1 MYDRDVA
8 NLFVPELLDL
18 YSDFMEPAPKPSV
31 EAEAESAVAV
41 LDPELAIAA
50 PAEVAQTSLS
60 LGRLSLE
67 HRADR
72 ALADG
77 TATLDVLAP
86 LRARYNLPSPDDV
99 VHGAVVAVAEPGE
112 DVSHVN
118 TDTIAA
124 DRRATIKE
132 MAKTSL
138 DSFSM
143 DTDTVGQRLLGV
155 ADQAAQLLKPVGADQ
170 AQLGAILKRN
180 FPDDA
185 VIGENAYT
193 NVGVAL
199 LRVRDLLLS
208 GSMSVDEARL
218 KIVGIQAGVQEAASF
233 GYFSGAQAH
242 SMLSSVFGPILEA
255 DDPDK
260 FSDTTTANIET
271 FASAAE
277 AAVGIGA
284 AARVVKAGV
293 QAGRALKGVGL
304 FKGTMAAVVAQT
316 RAGYEGLVALVR
328 SRASN
333 APEAVVTNATRTED
347 IIDGVA
353 LPKVDGRDI
362 TRMPYIEATL
372 VDDAERAKLL
382 TDPAYVFGAASV
394 KRINGMVASEVKD
407 GGVTMTASFG
417 TRLGAA
423 YRNAAVAQRANARDF
438 GGAGKVVQDGNGWFI
453 QVERSREFGLD
464 DAAKQSD
471 LTMPGTALGRM
482 LSSLGGKMLYTT
494 KFGAVSSNTA
504 VRATEKAE
512 SALAELAKPYLS
524 LPAGSQRRVAKALD
538 YADEQS
544 LDLSIH
550 DLRGAFGLNDK
561 EIVGYASIRRTA
573 DVALDLDNTR
583 LWHKFTQAGWKGI
596 YLNGRGYGIKPLGS
610 VDEAVLLEQGIPAKN
625 IKAIDSITGNV
636 VGLDNLPPNK
646 VAARLMTP
654 GPRGERFI
662 VLDRVDLK
670 HVGDLPRNII
680 PKKKGY
686 LPRPYKYPA
695 YVKRFKDGV
704 AVETVR
710 PARSVLEGE
719 GLVEDLRAS
728 TPGED
733 FRVVQAQ
740 EFRDAENLDE
750 MAALEDA
757 GLLFSSVRGSSRQ
770 LDASGSV
777 RITTVEDRIRKMISD
792 GAMSAGLSKWGDAQR
807 IAWQSKWGKMFD
819 GQWALGQPTGQLA
832 PKSVANAADVQQ
844 AKHEAEFINN
854 VMGVG
859 QGAVA
864 RTVKAIGTDLANRLY
879 NTATRLD
886 RLTGSKKGNLVT
898 NALRDIGDN
907 LIGASGRI
915 LANAKTLPYL
925 LFLAGNPLRQF
936 PLQLTLIPSY
946 FGVRGAGKYALGGF
960 QRDFSILLANGLT
973 EQGSKL
979 VGKLGS
985 DADLVDQ
992 FRRSGLMASL
1002 EHHTQVA
1009 TIGTTGTTSRATR
1022 FGNAVDSTTKAL
1034 TNVGIGA
1041 GIKTEKVAGWL
1052 ISRNRWKT
1060 LNPGKKID
1068 EVAEQEIAA
1077 FAEELSLN
1085 PNRGDTL
1092 PINHGILGLF
1102 TQFLSMQVKQIGRT
1116 FQALPGVSSGQLT
1129 KREAAQ
1135 MALVNLSVYGVTGYG
1150 AKELAAT
1157 ILNDPAFEG
1166 VSDDVR
1172 ELVADGIS
1180 NYVLDTV
1187 LEAATNEES
1196 DTAFSEAFSPNAQL
1210 GGSIKLVA
1218 NLKDM
1223 FLFGDWSSLAEAR
1236 WQAPALGLTKQVAET
1251 VGFMASVYGA
1261 PPLPTPES
1269 DTIKLAAVTK
1279 KAMSVMP
1286 ALNNWMK
1293 MQAAMELKAKFN
1305 GRGDPLVEASLGEAL
1320 AAVIGVKT
1328 KEEVQLWELNNLVN
1342 SSNLES
1348 GDILP
1353 NIRDQAYETSKW
1365 MLPLLDQMVDGK
1377 VTHIEAMKYID
1388 LHNAFF
1394 FSTLPEEYHL
1404 EYVTALRD
1412 IVDKRWTPRYD
1423 ALLQRVLD
1431 SAGTGKLPVTADA
1444 IEAIATRIPDPAK
1457 RQEAVDALKSKLF
1470 GAE

>member
-18 YSDFMEPAPKPSV
+18 NSDFMQPEPKAPV
-31 EAEAESAVAV
+31 AAEAESAVAI
-41 LDPELAIAA
+41 LDPEMATAA
-50 PAEVAQTSLS
+50 PAVVASANQT

-67 HRADR
+67 SRANR
-72 ALADG
+72 ALTDG
-77 TATLDVLAP
+77 TATPELLAP

-99 VHGAVVAVAEPGE
+99 VAGAVVAVAEPDE
-112 DVSHVN
+112 DVSDVN
-118 TDTIAA
+118 AENIAR
-124 DRRATIKE
+124 DRRETIKG
-132 MAKTSL
+132 MAQTSL
-138 DSFSM
+138 DSFAL
-143 DTDTVGQRLLGV
+143 DTTSTASTLLGV
-155 ADQAAQLLKPVGADQ
+155 ADQAFQLLKPIGADQ
-170 AQLGAILKRN
+170 AQLGSIIKRV

-185 VIGENAYT
+185 VINENAYD

-208 GSMSVDEARL
+208 GDMSVDEARN
-218 KIVGIQAGVQEAASF
+218 KIVGIQAGVQEAASRGF
-233 GYFSGAQAH
+233 FSSAQAD
-242 SMLSSVFGPILEA
+242 SMLRSVLGPVLEA

-277 AAVGIGA
+277 VAVIGGVV
-284 AARVVKAGV
+284 ARGVKGV
-293 QAGRALKGVGL
+293 AQASRALTGVGL
-304 FKGTMAAVVAQT
+304 FKGTMNAVVAQT
-316 RAGYEGLVALVR
+316 KAGYEGLVSLVR
-328 SRASN
+328 SRASG
-333 APEAVVTNATRTED
+333 APEATVTNAARTQD
-347 IIDGVA
+347 IIDAVA
-353 LPKVDGRDI
+353 LPKIDGNDI
-362 TRMPYIEATL
+362 TRMPYIEASL
-372 VDDAERAKLL
+372 VNDAERARLL
-382 TDPAYVFGAASV
+382 TDPAYVFGAAGV
-394 KRINGMVASEVKD
+394 KRINGAVTSDVKD
-407 GGVTMTASFG
+407 GGITMTASFG
-417 TRLGAA
+417 TKNGAG
-423 YRNAAVAQRANARDF
+423 YKNAAVAQRANVRDF
-438 GGAGKVVQDGNGWFI
+438 GGAGTVVQEGNSWYVK
-453 QVERSREFGLD
+453 VERSREFGLD

-482 LSSLGGKMLYTT
+482 LASLGGKMLYTT

-504 VRATEKAE
+504 TRATEKAE
-512 SALAELAKPYLS
+512 SALASLAQPYLG

-538 YADEQS
+538 YADEMS
-544 LDLSIH
+544 LDLSIS

-561 EIVGYASIRRTA
+561 EIMGFAAIRRTA
-573 DVALDLDNTR
+573 DVSLELDNAR
-583 LWHKFTQAGWKGI
+583 LWHKYTASGWKGLF
-596 YLNGRGYGIKPLGS
+596 LNGRGYGIKPLGKPS
-610 VDEAVLLEQGIPAKN
+610 EVVLAGEQIPFEQV
-625 IKAIDSITGNV
+625 KALDSITGNTITI
-636 VGLDNLPPNK
+636 GNLPPNK
-646 VAARLMTP
+646 VVAQLMTP
-654 GPRGERFI
+654 GPRGEKYI

-670 HVGDLPRNII
+670 NVGDLPKNII

-704 AVETVR
+704 AVETIR
-710 PARSVLEGE
+710 PARSMLEADGIADE
-719 GLVEDLRAS
+719 LTQAN
-728 TPGED
+728 PGET
-733 FRVVQAQ
+733 FKVVQAQ
-740 EFRDAENLDE
+740 EFRDADNLDE

-770 LDASGSV
+770 FDASGGV
-777 RITTVEDRIRKMISD
+777 RISTVEDRIRKMVAD
-792 GAMSAGLSKWGDAQR
+792 GAMSAGLSKWGDAQKL
-807 IAWQSKWGKMFD
+807 AWTAKWGKMFE
-819 GQWALGQPTGQLA
+819 GSWSVGTPTGQLA
-832 PKSVANAADVQQ
+832 PKSIANAADVQQ

-864 RTVKAIGTDLANRLY
+864 RTMRTIGTDIANRLY

-886 RLTGSKKGNLVT
+886 RLTGSKKGNLIT
-898 NALRDIGDN
+898 NAVRDLGDN
-907 LIGASGRI
+907 LMGASGRV

-925 LFLAGNPLRQF
+925 LFLAGNPLRQL

-960 QRDFSILLANGLT
+960 QRDFSILTANGLT

-979 VGKLGS
+979 AGKLGS
-985 DADLVDQ
+985 DPELVAQ
-992 FRRSGLMASL
+992 FRRSGLMQSL
-1002 EHHTQVA
+1002 EHHTMVSQ
-1009 TIGTTGTTSRATR
+1009 IGTTGTTSRATR
-1022 FGNAVDSTTKAL
+1022 FGNGVDAVTKGL

-1041 GIKTEKVAGWL
+1041 GIKIEKVSGWL
-1052 ISRNRWKT
+1052 IARNRWKT
-1060 LNPGKKID
+1060 MNPGKQID

-1085 PNRGDTL
+1085 PNRSDTL

-1102 TQFLSMQVKQIGRT
+1102 TQFLSMQVKQVGRT
-1116 FQALPGVSSGQLT
+1116 FQALPGVSSGQLS

-1135 MALVNLSVYGVTGYG
+1135 MALINLSVYGVTGYG
-1150 AKELAAT
+1150 AKELAANV
-1157 ILNDPAFEG
+1157 LNDPAFEG
-1166 VSDDVR
+1166 VNDEVR
-1172 ELVADGIS
+1172 ELVSDGIS

-1187 LEAATNEES
+1187 LEAATNEEA
-1196 DTAFSEAFSPNAQL
+1196 DTAFSEAFSPNSQL
-1210 GGSIKLVA
+1210 GGSVKLVS

-1223 FLFGDWSSLAEAR
+1223 FLYGDWSSLAESR
-1236 WQAPALGLTKQVAET
+1236 WQAPALGLTKQVADT
-1251 VGFMASVYGA
+1251 VSFMAAVYGA
-1261 PPLPTPES
+1261 PPLPTQES
-1269 DTIKLAAVTK
+1269 DTIKLTAVTK
-1279 KAMSVMP
+1279 KAASVLP

-1342 SSNLES
+1342 SSNLDS

-1365 MLPLLDQMVDGK
+1365 MLPLLDEMVDGK

-1388 LHNAFF
+1388 LHNTFF
-1394 FSTLPEEYHL
+1394 FTTLPEEYHL

-1423 ALLQRVLD
+1423 ALIERVLD

-1444 IEAIATRIPDPAK
+1444 IEEIATRIPDPAK
-1457 RQEAVDALKSKLF
+1457 RQVAVDALKSKLF